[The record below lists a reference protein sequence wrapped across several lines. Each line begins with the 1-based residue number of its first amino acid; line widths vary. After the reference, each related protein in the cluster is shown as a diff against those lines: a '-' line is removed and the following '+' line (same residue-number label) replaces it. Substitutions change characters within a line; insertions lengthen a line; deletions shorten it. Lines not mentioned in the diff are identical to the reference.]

1 MTSIT
6 VQLEDAKAKALR
18 EKAERYGLNSE
29 QLLTASIEDL
39 VGQPDSDF
47 DEAVRRVLSKNKEL
61 YKRLG

>member
-6 VQLEDAKAKALR
+6 VQLEDAKAKALH

-39 VGQPDSDF
+39 VGQPDSEF
-47 DEAVRRVLSKNKEL
+47 DEAVSRVLSKNEEL
-61 YKRLG
+61 YKRLS